1 MGEKEKMGDF
11 LAEFQKHY
19 QKMQEELE
27 AYEALQKKYRKVQ
40 EENQN
45 LRKKYDGLYRRSKA
59 LVQELETV
67 MEDPETEEAAEP
79 AEEEP
84 SEPSWKRQLEEVD
97 AEAEDWLDEE
107 PEAEEDA
114 QSEAEKIRQRALAEA
129 EAAEQAA
136 KEALEQAERQETSE
150 SEAEPE
156 AEPKTETKAEPE
168 PEQPKKKKKN
178 KAVSIILDVLFY
190 ALLVALVAGAAL
202 FARQNQAQ
210 KNDGGIFGYSYY
222 QVLTTSMQ
230 SEIPQGSLVLV
241 HQGTDDIQVGDD
253 ITFMVSETD
262 VATHRCIEIEDN
274 YNGSGMRA
282 FNTQGVDNPHPDG
295 FTMENNVIGK
305 VVFHVP
311 YLGKIL
317 ALIADNLV
325 WFVIGMVSVMVLI
338 SALRTLLEEAWKE
351 RKAKNYRHRRKTK
364 WRKRT

>member
-1 MGEKEKMGDF
+1 MSEREKMDNF

-19 QKMQEELE
+19 QKMQKELE
-27 AYEALQKKYRKVQ
+27 DYEALQEKYRKVQ
-40 EENQN
+40 EENRI
-45 LRKKYDGLYRRSKA
+45 LKKKYEDLYRRSKA
-59 LVQELETV
+59 LVQEMETV
-67 MEDPETEEAAEP
+67 MEDPETESTAEP
-79 AEEEP
+79 AEAEAP
-84 SEPSWKRQLEEVD
+84 SEPAWKRQLEEVD
-97 AEAEDWLDEE
+97 AEAEGWLD
-107 PEAEEDA
+107 
-114 QSEAEKIRQRALAEA
+114 
-129 EAAEQAA
+129 
-136 KEALEQAERQETSE
+136 
-150 SEAEPE
+150 AEPE
-156 AEPKTETKAEPE
+156 AVREPE
-168 PEQPKKKKKN
+168 PEQLETAKEPEPKKKKKN
-178 KAVSIILDVLFY
+178 KAVSIILDILFY

-202 FARQNQAQ
+202 FARTNQAQ

-262 VATHRCIEIEDN
+262 VATHRCIEIEDD

-295 FTMENNVIGK
+295 FTLENNVIGK

-338 SALRTLLEEAWKE
+338 SALRTLLEETLTE
-351 RKAKNYRHRRKTK
+351 RKAKKLQAQEKN
-364 WRKRT
+364 

>member
-1 MGEKEKMGDF
+1 MGEREKMDDF

-19 QKMQEELE
+19 QKMQRELE
-27 AYEALQKKYRKVQ
+27 DYEALQEKYRKVQ
-40 EENQN
+40 EENRN
-45 LRKKYDGLYRRSKA
+45 LRKKYDDLYRRSKA

-67 MEDPETEEAAEP
+67 MEDPETESATETAETEKSAEP
-79 AEEEP
+79 A
-84 SEPSWKRQLEEVD
+84 WKRQLEEAD
-97 AEAEDWLDEE
+97 AEAEGWLDEE
-107 PEAEEDA
+107 PEVEETG

-129 EAAEQAA
+129 EAAERAA
-136 KEALEQAERQETSE
+136 QEALRQAKRQETSKTETE
-150 SEAEPE
+150 SE

-168 PEQPKKKKKN
+168 AVKEPEPKKKKKN
-178 KAVSIILDVLFY
+178 KVISIILDILFY

-262 VATHRCIEIEDN
+262 VATHRCIEIVDD
-274 YNGSGMRA
+274 YNGTGMKA

-295 FTMENNVIGK
+295 HTMENNVIGK

-338 SALRTLLEEAWKE
+338 SALRTLLEETLKE
-351 RKAKNYRHRRKTK
+351 RKAKKLQAQEKN
-364 WRKRT
+364 